1 MQVTKQQLELHM
13 EQGAGSKLGK
23 KYDKTVCCHL
33 VYLTHKQ
40 STPGEMLGWMK
51 HKLESR
57 LLGEI
62 LTTSGMQTT
71 PPLWQKLEEELK
83 SLLVKVKEESEKPHL
98 KLTIQKTKITASSS
112 ITSWQ
117 IDRETMETVTDLI
130 SLGSKII
137 ANGDCSHKMKRHL
150 LAPWK
155 RSYHKPRQ
163 HIKNQTLLC

>member
-1 MQVTKQQLELHM
+1 MQN
-13 EQGAGSKLGK
+13 A
-23 KYDKTVCCHL
+23 
-33 VYLTHKQ
+33 
-40 STPGEMLGWMK
+40 GWMK
-51 HKLESR
+51 PKLESR